1 MARIAAINTSTDAHP
16 PFPTKRYSRPRR
28 DEKAGIDA
36 AIKAPFYPL
45 LYSYVPFPKKGR
57 RVPLH
62 TE

>member
-1 MARIAAINTSTDAHP
+1 MARIAAINTSTDAHR
-16 PFPTKRYSRPRR
+16 FYSRPRR

-45 LYSYVPFPKKGR
+45 LCSYVPFPKKGR